1 MCAHAY
7 PTRTYGRLVYAF
19 LGEFETEEDLPDI
32 PMEYSIWNW
41 DWRCRLDLQCESYFV
56 PRNDGKHSRSNACS
70 FHTWGNE
77 WICWY
82 PFSPNDIIPMEKFEA
97 INFGIGGFTMS
108 HSPYQLYTAQ
118 KGGFDTET
126 QRIFTP
132 PCTMSVKSL
141 PFFRKCLQIH
151 AAFRNISFKS
161 CYAPHKWLSNL
172 YITTP

>member
-1 MCAHAY
+1 MPILHERMEGQS
-7 PTRTYGRLVYAF
+7 TLF
-19 LGEFETEEDLPDI
+19 LGNLKQKKTYLTFQWNIASETEIEDADWIFNVNPISYQGMMENTLDPTHAPFTHEGMSGFADI
-32 PMEYSIWNW
+32 
-41 DWRCRLDLQCESYFV
+41 
-56 PRNDGKHSRSNACS
+56 
-70 FHTWGNE
+70 
-77 WICWY
+77 